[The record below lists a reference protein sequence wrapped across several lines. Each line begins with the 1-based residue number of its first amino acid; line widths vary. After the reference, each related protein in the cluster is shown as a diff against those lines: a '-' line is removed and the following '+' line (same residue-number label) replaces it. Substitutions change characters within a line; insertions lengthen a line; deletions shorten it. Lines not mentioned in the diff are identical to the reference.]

1 MEEGQIF
8 NLVVP
13 AKSFYQVSMDS
24 EEKKSHGEE
33 DYISFIAQYH
43 KTQSLMHNTGL
54 RF

>member
-8 NLVVP
+8 NLVIP

-24 EEKKSHGEE
+24 EEKNSFKEG
-33 DYISFIAQYH
+33 DYISLIAQYH
-43 KTQSLMHNTGL
+43 KTQNLMHNSGL